1 MSKTVS
7 SKKILIVDDDVDLL
21 RQLSRTMVSNGFSA
35 IEPLSDPAAVMA
47 RLAEG
52 DISVLLL
59 DLVMPRISGADLLQS
74 VNLAYPHIPVI
85 MMTAVADIST
95 AVGCIKAGAFDY
107 LTKPLDAARLF
118 ATISKAVSFS
128 ELTIENSQLKDFLLG
143 KSLSRPEIFAD
154 VLTADPKMKSIFKL
168 IEAVAATQHSILVT
182 GETGVGKELIARA
195 IHASSGLSG
204 EFVPVNVAGLDDLMF
219 ADMIFGHKRGAYT
232 GAGENR
238 EGLISKAAGGTIF
251 LDEIGDLSPSSQK
264 ILLRLLQEKEYY
276 RLGSDLLYQSNARV
290 VAASNRDFMAL
301 VAAGTFR
308 EDLLHRLNVHHL
320 HIPPLRERKGDI
332 LPLAE
337 HFTAESAKT
346 LAKEKPVLSIELK
359 RALSGYDFP
368 GNVRELINMMRHAV
382 ASSGKMELSIRD
394 FEGLEVLKPT
404 RNKGVVRVS
413 TEGSFSLYASFEEFP
428 TIEEVEAL
436 LISEAMRISEGSKG
450 VACGLLGISRPTLNK
465 KLESSLLSQD
475 N

>member
-1 MSKTVS
+1 MSRATS
-7 SKKILIVDDDVDLL
+7 LKKILIVDDDIDLL
-21 RQLSRTMVSNGFSA
+21 RQLTRNMSSNGFCDTV
-35 IEPLSDPAAVMA
+35 PVSDPAVVMA

-59 DLVMPRISGADLLQS
+59 DLVMPGISGADLLRS
-74 VNLAYPHIPVI
+74 VNLSYPHIPVI
-85 MMTAVADIST
+85 MMTAVTDVST
-95 AVGCIKAGAFDY
+95 AVSCIKAGAFDY

-118 ATISKAVSFS
+118 ATISKALSFS
-128 ELTIENSQLKDFLLG
+128 DLTIENNNLKGFLLG
-143 KSLSRPEIFAD
+143 QSLSRPEIFANI
-154 VLTADPKMKSIFKL
+154 LTADPKMKSTFKL
-168 IEAVAATQHSILVT
+168 IEAVAATQHPILIT

-232 GAGENR
+232 GANEHR
-238 EGLISKAAGGTIF
+238 EGLICKAAGGTLF

-290 VAASNRDFMAL
+290 VAASNRDFKEM

-308 EDLLHRLNVHHL
+308 ADLFHRLNIHQL
-320 HIPPLRERKGDI
+320 HIPSLRERKGDI
-332 LPLAE
+332 LLLAE
-337 HFTAESAKT
+337 HFAAESAKT
-346 LAKEKPVLSIELK
+346 LSKEKPELSIELK
-359 RALSGYDFP
+359 LALSEYNFP
-368 GNVRELINMMRHAV
+368 GNVRELANMMSNAV
-382 ASSGKMELSIRD
+382 ASSRKMELSIHD
-394 FEGLEVLKPT
+394 FGCLELAKPT

-413 TEGSFSLYASFEEFP
+413 TDGSFSLYASFEKFP
-428 TIEEVEAL
+428 TIDAVEAL
-436 LISEAMRISEGSKG
+436 FVSEAMKISEGNKG
-450 VACGLLGISRPTLNK
+450 VASELLGISRPTLNK
-465 KLESSLLSQD
+465 KLESSLLLAD